1 MRYTMKQ
8 NKYTYSKVLQCRTE
22 QGWEDLC
29 EYPVN
34 DTKECRADVKAYRT
48 NQGEYEYRVIKRRV
62 LCEK

>member
-1 MRYTMKQ
+1 MKQ
-8 NKYTYSKVLQCRTE
+8 NKYEYLKVLQQRTE

-29 EYPVN
+29 EYPVI
-34 DTKECRADVKAYRT
+34 DTKECRADLKDYRT